1 MSQTAFE
8 LDRAAPRVAR
18 RVMRINKILAALALM
33 LSIAAVLAMVALF
46 TPMSDFE
53 SWGITESGRT
63 FRLNP
68 VEIDPAKAESLARQ
82 AHQSSANGKSKP

>member
-18 RVMRINKILAALALM
+18 RVMRINRILATLALL
-33 LSIAAVLAMVALF
+33 LSIATVAAMAALF
-46 TPMSDFE
+46 TPMSAYE

-63 FRLNP
+63 FRLDP
-68 VEIDPAKAESLARQ
+68 VEIDPVKAESLARQ
-82 AHQSSANGKSKP
+82 AQQSPANGKSKP